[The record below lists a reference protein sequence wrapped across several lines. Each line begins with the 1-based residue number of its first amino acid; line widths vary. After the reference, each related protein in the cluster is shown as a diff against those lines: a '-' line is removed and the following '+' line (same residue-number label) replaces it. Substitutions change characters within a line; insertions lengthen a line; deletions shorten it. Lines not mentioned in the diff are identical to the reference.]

1 MKVSNLKI
9 GTRLGTGFALVLILM
24 VIIAGVTL
32 VSLNNIGRISQII
45 IKEDWVKVDAAQ
57 SIDALVRDNARL
69 NMQTFFAFGDARN
82 PLLEAI
88 QTNKKTIDGYVAT
101 LERLMQTDYGKEHLA
116 AFKKERAVF
125 VQSFDTIQE
134 MVKSNRAVQAR
145 QTLNEVTLPSMDRL
159 QKIVTDIVDYQS
171 KMTERSGVRMEENI
185 RLAEMLAIGLTV
197 AGLLIGSLFAWLITR
212 SITRPMNQAV
222 AVARTVAGGDLTS
235 TIQVTGKDETGQL
248 LQALKDM
255 NDSLVGIVGKVR
267 MGTQSMAT
275 ASSQIAAGN
284 EDLSSRTEQQA
295 SSLTETASSMEEM
308 TSTVKQN
315 ADNAQQAHTLAT
327 AASNV
332 ASEGGK
338 VVAGAV
344 ETMQA
349 INEASRKIEDI
360 ISVIDGIAFQTNI
373 LALNAAVEAARA
385 GEQGRGF
392 AVVASEVRTL
402 AQRSAAA
409 AKEIKGLIENSVA
422 KVDQGSR
429 QVSAAGQSM
438 EEIVTSIA
446 RVTDIVG
453 EITAAS
459 HEQTRGI
466 EQINQAIGQMD
477 QVTQQNAAL
486 VEEAAAASQ
495 SMQEQAGE
503 LAKVVSVFKVN
514 DEHAMTAW
522 VEKDITPR
530 SVVSEDSLKKPL
542 LHGGN
547 SHSAESGKAGKG
559 GKAHGSPEHGP
570 AGHGATMAGKADQA
584 AKKAPARPAAALPAA
599 DQPAPRPK
607 PASKPAAD
615 ANDDDDW
622 ETF

>member
-1 MKVSNLKI
+1 VQKV
-9 GTRLGTGFALVLILM
+9 
-24 VIIAGVTL
+24 
-32 VSLNNIGRISQII
+32 VSQ
-45 IKEDWVKVDAAQ
+45 
-57 SIDALVRDNARL
+57 
-69 NMQTFFAFGDARN
+69 
-82 PLLEAI
+82 
-88 QTNKKTIDGYVAT
+88 
-101 LERLMQTDYGKEHLA
+101 
-116 AFKKERAVF
+116 
-125 VQSFDTIQE
+125 
-134 MVKSNRAVQAR
+134 
-145 QTLNEVTLPSMDRL
+145 
-159 QKIVTDIVDYQS
+159 IVDYQS
-171 KMTERSGVRMEENI
+171 EVTADSAAQMKSRIN
-185 RLAEMLAIGLTV
+185 LAQKLTVGITLIGLV
-197 AGLLIGSLFAWLITR
+197 IGVLFAWLITR
-212 SITRPMNQAV
+212 SITRPMNEAV
-222 AVARTVAGGDLTS
+222 RVARTVASGDLTS
-235 TIQVTGKDETGQL
+235 TIQVKGKDETGQL

-255 NDSLVGIVGKVR
+255 NDSLVGIVSKVR

-327 AASNV
+327 AASGV
-332 ASEGGK
+332 ATDGGK

-344 ETMQA
+344 DTMQA
-349 INEASRKIEDI
+349 INEAARKIEDI

-409 AKEIKGLIENSVA
+409 AKEIKELIEDSVA
-422 KVDQGSR
+422 KVGEGSR
-429 QVSAAGQSM
+429 QVTAAGQTM
-438 EEIVTSIA
+438 QEIVTSIR

-495 SMQEQAGE
+495 SLQEQAGE
-503 LAKVVSVFKVN
+503 LANVVSVFKVN
-514 DEHAMTAW
+514 DEHALATWM
-522 VEKDITPR
+522 EKDITPR
-530 SVVSEDSLKKPL
+530 SVVSDEDLKKPL
-542 LHGGN
+542 LNGGPSQGHDRGT
-547 SHSAESGKAGKG
+547 SHQGDSHTGRAAASRTVSGSASANGHTAAGARSGASGKGTEVSRSAAGT
-559 GKAHGSPEHGP
+559 
-570 AGHGATMAGKADQA
+570 AT
-584 AKKAPARPAAALPAA
+584 ARPAALPAA
-599 DQPAPRPK
+599 GAAATKPRAGK
-607 PASKPAAD
+607 ATQES
-615 ANDDDDW
+615 DDGDW

>member
-1 MKVSNLKI
+1 VL
-9 GTRLGTGFALVLILM
+9 ALL
-24 VIIAGVTL
+24 L
-32 VSLNNIGRISQII
+32 VVAAVAFYSFNNIRQINQVI

-57 SIDALVRDNARL
+57 SINAVTRDNARL
-69 NMQTFFAFGDARN
+69 VMQTFFAFGDARK
-82 PLLEAI
+82 PLQEAVEV
-88 QTNKKTIDGYVAT
+88 NKKIIDQHVAT
-101 LERLMQTDYGKEHLA
+101 LDSLIHSDKGKELIA
-116 AFKKERAVF
+116 AFKKERATF
-125 VQSFDTIQE
+125 VGSFDTIQQYTQ
-134 MVKSNRAVQAR
+134 SNRAVQAR
-145 QTLNEVTLPSMDRL
+145 QTLNEVTLPTLERL
-159 QKIVTDIVDYQS
+159 QGIITQLVSYQ
-171 KMTERSGVRMEENI
+171 TELTLASGAQMEETI
-185 RLAEMLAIGLTV
+185 ATAKYITVGLTL

-222 AVARTVAGGDLTS
+222 KVARTVASGDLTS
-235 TIQVTGKDETGQL
+235 TIQVTGKDETAQL

-255 NDSLVGIVGKVR
+255 NDSLVGIVSKVR
-267 MGTQSMAT
+267 TGTQSMAT

-332 ASEGGK
+332 ASDGGK
-338 VVAGAV
+338 VVSSAV
-344 ETMQA
+344 QTMQA
-349 INEASRKIEDI
+349 INAASRKIEDI

-409 AKEIKGLIENSVA
+409 AKEIKELIENSVS
-422 KVDQGSR
+422 KVEEGSR
-429 QVSAAGQSM
+429 QVTAAGQSM

-466 EQINQAIGQMD
+466 EQINMAIGQMD

-495 SMQEQAGE
+495 SLQEQAGE

-514 DEHAMTAW
+514 DDHAMAVW
-522 VEKDITPR
+522 MEKDITPR
-530 SVVSEDSLKKPL
+530 SVVAEDELKKPL
-542 LHGGN
+542 LHGDT
-547 SHSAESGKAGKG
+547 KG
-559 GKAHGSPEHGP
+559 V
-570 AGHGATMAGKADQA
+570 
-584 AKKAPARPAAALPAA
+584 APRKTAPKHAAAALP
-599 DQPAPRPK
+599 
-607 PASKPAAD
+607 SV
-615 ANDDDDW
+615 
-622 ETF
+622 